1 MQNRRDQSSLRR
13 AGARDLLRSRGIQ
26 ALLATVAVAQVAAT
40 VYGIDERGADATK
53 QPSFPRPV
61 AKAAASPVLAPVVVT
76 QLALEPPEAAA
87 KVAAVDES
95 ELKAEA
101 LARKYKEKGY
111 PVTRRLAE
119 SIVEAA
125 LENDIEPELAFGLV
139 RAESGFRDAATSH
152 VGAVG
157 LTQLMPRTARWLEP
171 GTTTRDL
178 RDSET
183 NLRIGL
189 GYLRDLID
197 KYDGDERLAL
207 LAYNRGPARWT
218 RCCAA
223 AATRTTG
230 TWRRCWR
237 TDASPVGM
245 QAGRAGA

>member
-1 MQNRRDQSSLRR
+1 MNRSDQSSLRR
-13 AGARDLLRSRGIQ
+13 AGARDLLRSRGVQ
-26 ALLATVAVAQVAAT
+26 ALLATVAVAQVAVTAHA
-40 VYGIDERGADATK
+40 IDERGGAAAE

-61 AKAAASPVLAPVVVT
+61 ARALASPVMAPVVVT
-76 QLALEPPEAAA
+76 QLALETREAAA
-87 KVAAVDES
+87 RAAEAEES
-95 ELKAEA
+95 ELKAAA
-101 LARKYKEKGY
+101 LARKYKAKGY
-111 PVTRRLAE
+111 PVTERLAE

-139 RAESGFRDAATSH
+139 RAESGFRDGATSH
-152 VGAVG
+152 VGAIG

-207 LAYNRGPARWT
+207 LAYNRGP
-218 RCCAA
+218 
-223 AATRTTG
+223 G
-230 TWRRCWR
+230 TVDKVLRRGG
-237 TDASPVGM
+237 DPDNGYVEKVLAD
-245 QAGRAGA
+245 

>member
-1 MQNRRDQSSLRR
+1 MQNRSDRSSLRR

-40 VYGIDERGADATK
+40 AYGIDDRGADAAK
-53 QPSFPRPV
+53 QPSFPRPA
-61 AKAAASPVLAPVVVT
+61 AKAAAGPVLPPVVVT
-76 QLALEPPEAAA
+76 QLALETREAAA
-87 KVAAVDES
+87 EVDDS
-95 ELKAEA
+95 EPKAEA

-111 PVTRRLAE
+111 PVTPRLAE

-207 LAYNRGPARWT
+207 LAYNRGP
-218 RCCAA
+218 
-223 AATRTTG
+223 G
-230 TWRRCWR
+230 TVDKVLRRGG
-237 TDASPVGM
+237 DPDNGYVEKVLAD
-245 QAGRAGA
+245 

>member
-61 AKAAASPVLAPVVVT
+61 AKAIASPVLPPVVVT
-76 QLALEPPEAAA
+76 QLALETA
-87 KVAAVDES
+87 KVAAVDAS
-95 ELKAEA
+95 EAKAEA
-101 LARKYKEKGY
+101 LARKYKDKGY

-207 LAYNRGPARWT
+207 LAYNRGP
-218 RCCAA
+218 
-223 AATRTTG
+223 G
-230 TWRRCWR
+230 TVDKVLRRGG
-237 TDASPVGM
+237 DPDNGYVEKVLAD
-245 QAGRAGA
+245 

>member
-1 MQNRRDQSSLRR
+1 VQNRSDQSSLRR

-26 ALLATVAVAQVAAT
+26 ALLATVAVAQAAVT
-40 VYGIDERGADATK
+40 VYGIDDRGADAAK
-53 QPSFPRPV
+53 QPSFSRPV
-61 AKAAASPVLAPVVVT
+61 AMAAGPVLAPVVVT
-76 QLALEPPEAAA
+76 QLALETPEVE
-87 KVAAVDES
+87 VAAVDES

-139 RAESGFRDAATSH
+139 RAESGFRDGATSH

-207 LAYNRGPARWT
+207 LAYNRGP
-218 RCCAA
+218 
-223 AATRTTG
+223 G
-230 TWRRCWR
+230 TVDKVLRRGG
-237 TDASPVGM
+237 DPDNGYVEKVLAD
-245 QAGRAGA
+245 

>member
-1 MQNRRDQSSLRR
+1 VQNRSDQSSLRR

-61 AKAAASPVLAPVVVT
+61 AKAIASPVLPPVVVT
-76 QLALEPPEAAA
+76 QLGLETA
-87 KVAAVDES
+87 KVAAVDGS
-95 ELKAEA
+95 ELKAEV
-101 LARKYKEKGY
+101 LARKYKDKGY

-207 LAYNRGPARWT
+207 LAYNRGP
-218 RCCAA
+218 
-223 AATRTTG
+223 G
-230 TWRRCWR
+230 TVDKVLRRGG
-237 TDASPVGM
+237 DPDNGYVEKVLAD
-245 QAGRAGA
+245 

>member
-1 MQNRRDQSSLRR
+1 VQNRSDQSSLRR

-61 AKAAASPVLAPVVVT
+61 AKAIASPVLPPVVVT
-76 QLALEPPEAAA
+76 QLALGTPEAGA
-87 KVAAVDES
+87 KVASVEGS
-95 ELKAEA
+95 ELRAEV

-119 SIVEAA
+119 SIVRAA

-207 LAYNRGPARWT
+207 LAYNRGP
-218 RCCAA
+218 
-223 AATRTTG
+223 G
-230 TWRRCWR
+230 TVDKVLRRGG
-237 TDASPVGM
+237 DPDNGYVEKVLAD
-245 QAGRAGA
+245 

>member
-1 MQNRRDQSSLRR
+1 MQNRSDQSSLRR

-26 ALLATVAVAQVAAT
+26 ALLAIVAVAQVAAT

-61 AKAAASPVLAPVVVT
+61 AKAIASPVLAPVVVT
-76 QLALEPPEAAA
+76 QLGLETA
-87 KVAAVDES
+87 KVAAADGS
-95 ELKAEA
+95 ELKAEV

-119 SIVEAA
+119 SIVQAA

-189 GYLRDLID
+189 GYLRDLLD

-207 LAYNRGPARWT
+207 LAYNRGP
-218 RCCAA
+218 
-223 AATRTTG
+223 G
-230 TWRRCWR
+230 TVDKVLRRGG
-237 TDASPVGM
+237 DPDNGYVEKVLAD
-245 QAGRAGA
+245 

>member
-1 MQNRRDQSSLRR
+1 MQKRSDQSSLRR

-26 ALLATVAVAQVAAT
+26 ALLATVAVAQAAVT
-40 VYGIDERGADATK
+40 VYRIDDRGADAAK
-53 QPSFPRPV
+53 QPAFPRPV

-76 QLALEPPEAAA
+76 QLVLETTGAEAAEA
-87 KVAAVDES
+87 EVDES

-111 PVTRRLAE
+111 PVSRRLAE

-139 RAESGFRDAATSH
+139 RAESGFRDGATSH

-207 LAYNRGPARWT
+207 LAYNRGP
-218 RCCAA
+218 
-223 AATRTTG
+223 G
-230 TWRRCWR
+230 TVDKVLRRGG
-237 TDASPVGM
+237 DPDNGYVEKVLAD
-245 QAGRAGA
+245 

>member
-1 MQNRRDQSSLRR
+1 MQNRSDQSSLRR

-61 AKAAASPVLAPVVVT
+61 AKAIASPVLPPVVVT
-76 QLALEPPEAAA
+76 QLGLETA
-87 KVAAVDES
+87 KVAAVDGS
-95 ELKAEA
+95 ELKAEV
-101 LARKYKEKGY
+101 LARKYKDKGY

-207 LAYNRGPARWT
+207 LAYNRGP
-218 RCCAA
+218 
-223 AATRTTG
+223 G
-230 TWRRCWR
+230 TVDKVLRRGG
-237 TDASPVGM
+237 DPDNGYVEKVLAD
-245 QAGRAGA
+245 

>member
-1 MQNRRDQSSLRR
+1 
-13 AGARDLLRSRGIQ
+13 
-26 ALLATVAVAQVAAT
+26 
-40 VYGIDERGADATK
+40 
-53 QPSFPRPV
+53 
-61 AKAAASPVLAPVVVT
+61 
-76 QLALEPPEAAA
+76 
-87 KVAAVDES
+87 
-95 ELKAEA
+95 
-101 LARKYKEKGY
+101 
-111 PVTRRLAE
+111 VTRRLAE

-139 RAESGFRDAATSH
+139 RAESGFRDGATSH

-207 LAYNRGPARWT
+207 LAYNRGP
-218 RCCAA
+218 
-223 AATRTTG
+223 G
-230 TWRRCWR
+230 TVDKVLRRGG
-237 TDASPVGM
+237 DPDNGYVEKVLAD
-245 QAGRAGA
+245 